1 MTAWGEFRLSWSNLL
16 GTCFGLG
23 TGAALSFYTMSIFGP
38 ALIADLGWSRADFAL
53 VGSLSLITMPILP
66 FTGRFIDRVGPRIA
80 GTAGFT
86 VLTLCFIALSMM
98 SGEFWHFLAIQF
110 FLGVFGVMTSS
121 MAFAR
126 VIVDRF
132 DHARGLA
139 LSIMMSASPLSGA
152 IAAPLIGGVIAE
164 HGWRSGYLVLAAISA
179 VGGLLTVALIGRSG
193 SKTQSDGKANA
204 AKAAVKF
211 TRAEFLTIV
220 RNPVFPILIVGMF
233 LVNVPQVLAQSQ
245 LKLVIMG
252 TGVPGEAA
260 TWMVSLYAIGV
271 VVGRC
276 GCGIALDRVKT
287 HIVAFITLGL
297 PTISYVLLA
306 GEVTATA
313 ILVPA
318 ILLIGPGAGRGRR
331 RRRLHHLA
339 PVRPEEFQPALR
351 LSQHHGQFRIVD
363 RRADS
368 QHDTAERQQLR
379 PLFHRLRDYG
389 FCRRG
394 AFRIDRAGRSWSG
407 KTRNPRRSRG
417 SGGAKRSPWRD
428 GLTAPIFD

>member
-1 MTAWGEFRLSWSNLL
+1 VTAIGEFRSSWSNLL

-23 TGAALSFYTMSIFGP
+23 SGAALSFYTMSIFGP

-53 VGSLSLITMPILP
+53 VGSLSLLSMPILP

-80 GTAGFT
+80 GAAGFS
-86 VLTLCFIALSMM
+86 VLTLCFVALSMM
-98 SGEFWHFLAIQF
+98 NGPFWQYLVINF
-110 FLGVFGVMTSS
+110 FVSVFGVMTSS
-121 MAFAR
+121 MVFAR

-152 IAAPLIGGVIAE
+152 IAAPLIGGIIAA

-179 VGGLLTVALIGRSG
+179 VGGLLAIALSG
-193 SKTQSDGKANA
+193 NSRA
-204 AKAAVKF
+204 ASPKSSAAPLKF
-211 TRAEFLTIV
+211 TRAELMTIV
-220 RNPVFPILIVGMF
+220 RNPVFPLLIVGMF

-252 TGVPGEAA
+252 TGIPGATA

-287 HIVAFITLGL
+287 HVVAFITLGL
-297 PTISYVLLA
+297 PTVSYVLLA
-306 GEVTATA
+306 GEITATS

-318 ILLIGPGAGRGRR
+318 ILLIGLAQGAEGD
-331 RRRLHHLA
+331 
-339 PVRPEEFQPALR
+339 V
-351 LSQHHGQFRIVD
+351 
-363 RRADS
+363 
-368 QHDTAERQQLR
+368 
-379 PLFHRLRDYG
+379 
-389 FCRRG
+389 G
-394 AFRIDRAGRSWSG
+394 AFIISRRFDQKNFSLLYAFLNIMVSTGSSIGALMLSFTLLDGTSYAPFSIVCAVTAFAG
-407 KTRNPRRSRG
+407 
-417 SGGAKRSPWRD
+417 AVLF
-428 GLTAPIFD
+428 GLTGLVGHGREKNEKRDDAEEVLAESNLTGESG

>member
-318 ILLIGPGAGRGRR
+318 ILLIGLAQGAEGD
-331 RRRLHHLA
+331 
-339 PVRPEEFQPALR
+339 V
-351 LSQHHGQFRIVD
+351 
-363 RRADS
+363 
-368 QHDTAERQQLR
+368 
-379 PLFHRLRDYG
+379 
-389 FCRRG
+389 G
-394 AFRIDRAGRSWSG
+394 AFIISRRFDQKNFSLLYAFLNIMVSSGSSIGALILSMTLQEGNSYAPFSIVCAITAFAG
-407 KTRNPRRSRG
+407 
-417 SGGAKRSPWRD
+417 AVLF
-428 GLTAPIFD
+428 GLTGLVGHGREKPATHDEVEEAVAQSGLPGETV